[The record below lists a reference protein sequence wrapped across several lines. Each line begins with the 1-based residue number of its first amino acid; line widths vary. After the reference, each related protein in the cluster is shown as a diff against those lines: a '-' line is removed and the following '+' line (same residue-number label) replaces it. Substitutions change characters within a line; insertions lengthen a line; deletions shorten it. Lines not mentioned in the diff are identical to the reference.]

1 VEPQQHGRVLV
12 GVDGSDGSRR
22 ALRGA
27 LDEAER
33 RGALLEAVSVW
44 QSPFGFGDTFGAHV
58 DESKVAQA
66 AAERLDEMIAEVAG
80 DEPPVRI
87 EPAVLEGD
95 PAQVLCERS
104 VSADLLV
111 VGSLGHNPLSS
122 GALGSVSTRCARES
136 PCPVVIVP
144 VRERSRSGAEGGDP

>member
-22 ALRGA
+22 ALRWA

-104 VSADLLV
+104 
-111 VGSLGHNPLSS
+111 LGHNPLSS

-144 VRERSRSGAEGGDP
+144 VRERSRAGAEGGDP